1 MPSVDHARQQ
11 VDSEAYKNEEGR
23 AMAPIWVWLLV
34 LVLVIAFYWFLTK
47 DVRKAEDEQHQKMD

>member
-1 MPSVDHARQQ
+1 M
-11 VDSEAYKNEEGR
+11 G
-23 AMAPIWVWLLV
+23 PILVWLLV